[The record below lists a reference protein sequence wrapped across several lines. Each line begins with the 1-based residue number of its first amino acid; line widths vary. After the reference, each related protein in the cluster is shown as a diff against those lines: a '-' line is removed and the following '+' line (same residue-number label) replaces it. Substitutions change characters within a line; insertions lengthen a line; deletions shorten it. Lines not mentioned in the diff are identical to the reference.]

1 MDTGATPHQ
10 PRRSLQAAATP
21 PSSRKR
27 SRKRTPQADTAAGSS
42 RTRGWLQ
49 RTAPALFIGT
59 LQGLVHPTVLVVFS
73 STFAGISRNFL
84 DASATASE
92 DFTVL
97 LQVGLALSAI
107 ARILSVVALVYYV
120 LNLAAIIFAAYT
132 SFPRAVRSEE
142 QAHLARTTKN
152 LAEVQK
158 ELAEAQRDLSQT
170 KAQRERNERLLA
182 LTGEQVNAVKSQI
195 SEDVRRSSKWPLIL
209 GIAGFVVAV
218 AGVIVAF
225 ALAP

>member
-10 PRRSLQAAATP
+10 PRRPPQTSATALSSQTRRWQR
-21 PSSRKR
+21 SSRAVAASR
-27 SRKRTPQADTAAGSS
+27 SSDT
-42 RTRGWLQ
+42 RRWLH
-49 RTAPALFIGT
+49 RTAPVLFIGT

-73 STFAGISRNFL
+73 STFAGIARNFL
-84 DASATASE
+84 EASVTSPADYA
-92 DFTVL
+92 VL
-97 LQVGLALSAI
+97 NQVGLALSAV
-107 ARILSVVALVYYV
+107 ARILSIVALVYYI
-120 LNLAAIIFAAYT
+120 LNLTGIIFATYT
-132 SFPRAVRSEE
+132 SLPRPVRSEE
-142 QAHLARTTKN
+142 QIHLAQLTKN

-209 GIAGFVVAV
+209 GIAGLVVAI